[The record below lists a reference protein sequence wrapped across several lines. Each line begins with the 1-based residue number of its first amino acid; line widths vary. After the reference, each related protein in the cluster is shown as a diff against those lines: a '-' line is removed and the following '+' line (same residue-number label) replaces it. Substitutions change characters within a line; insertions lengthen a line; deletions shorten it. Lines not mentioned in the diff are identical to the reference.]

1 MVINEVVADPAAGS
15 DWIELY
21 NAGDQP
27 ADLSGW
33 TMTDDDP
40 THVFDFAVGTVVA
53 PDTYL
58 TLDQNASGSFTFGL
72 GKGGDQVNL
81 YDAQA
86 ALVDNATWAATQADA
101 PTSWGRLPSGVGA
114 FQTLATPTKGAPN
127 Q

>member
-1 MVINEVVADPAAGS
+1 VINEVVPDPEAGT

-21 NAGDQP
+21 NAGDQT
-27 ADLSGW
+27 ADLTGF

-40 THVFDFAVGTVVA
+40 THVFTFAAGTVVA
-53 PDTYL
+53 PGAYL
-58 TLDQNASGSFTFGL
+58 TLDQNATGSFTFGL

-86 ALVDNATWAATQADA
+86 ALVDNATWTTGEADA
-101 PTSWGRLPSGVGA
+101 PTSWGRLPNGAGA